1 MNTKHTI
8 SLTVAAI
15 TVAAISVAATPI
27 RPELLTGLVWRN
39 VGPFR
44 GGRISAVSGVIG
56 EPGTFYIG
64 MPAGGVWKTTN
75 AGATWWPIFDSVKDA
90 EVIGAVEVAPS
101 NGNTIYVGTGDLIAG
116 GGIAEGN
123 GMYKSADAGATW
135 THIGLEKTKQIPSI
149 VVDPRDANVVLVAA
163 QGDVRHKSGDR
174 GVFRSTNAGSSWTR
188 TLFVDDS
195 IGIQKLAI
203 AFDRPDVVF
212 ATSVRHYSAPAPS
225 GLPVVPA
232 GGLGGGGGPAGGQR
246 SQGPTGTSIYKS
258 VDGGVTWKELTGG
271 GLPRIPGRTSI
282 AVANGTNAQR
292 VYFTTNLGLFR
303 SDDGGATWKQM
314 DAADT
319 RIRNGQGGY
328 NCGVYVDPRN
338 PDVVYVFNTA
348 SYISRDG
355 GNTFTGFR
363 GAPGGDDPQQGW
375 IDPTNG
381 NRIIL
386 GYDQGAI
393 VSLDGGATWS
403 SWYNQS
409 NEQVYHVSAD
419 NSFPYW
425 IYASQQDAGA
435 VRTRARGILGA
446 VTPLDWNP
454 VNGWEWG
461 TILPDPLDPNTVY
474 ATGNG
479 VIRISYPSEQWVN
492 VSPAQDQSLRLRVN
506 SDAPLLFDPWDPHR
520 LFAGFQYLMSTS
532 DGGAHWTKISP
543 NLGYPANF
551 PIPAD
556 TATPKPGEPIPGT
569 IMSIGA
575 STVSRGTIWVGVNT
589 GLVKLTRDNGRTWSD
604 VSNFSH
610 PGQIHSVEPSHTNA
624 AEAYVTADAR
634 GSADYNPYV
643 YRTRDYGKTWTL
655 ITNGLA
661 TGESNGSFARIL
673 REDPKQPGLLFLGTE
688 SAMYISFD
696 DGDSWQ
702 SLMLNLPTT
711 SFRDIAFRGNDLIVG
726 TYGRG
731 IFVLDDYA
739 VLRQITN
746 ATANEDAHLF
756 KPDGAVRVRRNVG
769 ADTPFPPEVPH
780 ALNPPDG
787 AIIYYWLGSRAS
799 GRVTMEVLDSSG
811 TVVRHYS
818 SDPIAPVP
826 EAARPPHP
834 NFWVKVEQPLP
845 TDAGMH
851 RVNWDLR
858 YDAPPAFT
866 HSFEI
871 NANPGET
878 PASPEGALV
887 PPGTYSV
894 RLTVNGKA
902 QTQKVTITSDP
913 RSPASLAALKAQD
926 ALIRKLN
933 ALERVAWD
941 AFLLTDTTRSQLR
954 AMTANDSTSNAAK
967 AIREY
972 IAKLDTLG
980 GRAPTLGGGFGG
992 GGFFGGN
999 ANRPTLVQ
1007 LINRILNQ
1015 LGTFE
1020 NGDVAPTAAMLVA
1033 YQSACKDLGKSIA
1046 AWRAIGGADL
1056 AALNAALT
1064 GAGKTPLVKA
1074 VVVQAPAC
1082 GP

>member
-1 MNTKHTI
+1 MNTKHAAA
-8 SLTVAAI
+8 LTAFTI
-15 TVAAISVAATPI
+15 TVAAISIAATPI
-27 RPELLTGLVWRN
+27 RPELLSGLVWRN

-64 MPAGGVWKTTN
+64 LPAGGVWKTTN
-75 AGATWWPIFDSVKDA
+75 AGATWWPIFDNVKDA
-90 EVIGAVEVAPS
+90 EVIGALEVSPS
-101 NGNTIYVGTGDLIAG
+101 NGNTIYVGTGDLITG
-116 GGIAEGN
+116 GGIAEGR
-123 GMYKSADAGATW
+123 GMYKSTDAGATW
-135 THIGLEKTKQIPSI
+135 TRIGLEKTKQIPSI

-163 QGDVRHKSGDR
+163 QGDVRHKTEDR
-174 GVFRSTNAGSSWTR
+174 GVFRSTNGGTTWTR

-195 IGIQKLAI
+195 TGIQKLAI

-212 ATSVRHYSAPAPS
+212 ATTVRHYAAAPT
-225 GLPVVPA
+225 GLLPVVPPA
-232 GGLGGGGGPAGGQR
+232 GLGGGGGPAGGQR

-258 VDGGVTWKELTGG
+258 VDAGVTWKELAA
-271 GLPRIPGRTSI
+271 GLPRINGRTSI
-282 AVANGTNAQR
+282 AVANGTDAQR
-292 VYFTTNLGLFR
+292 VYFTTNNGLFR

-328 NCGVYVDPRN
+328 NCGVYIDPKN

-381 NRIIL
+381 KRIIL

-393 VSLDGGATWS
+393 VTLDGGDTWS
-403 SWYNQS
+403 LWYNQS
-409 NEQVYHVSAD
+409 SEQVYHVSAD

-435 VRTRARGILGA
+435 IRTRVRGNLGA

-461 TILPDPLDPNTVY
+461 TVLPDPLDPNTVY

-479 VIRISYPSEQWVN
+479 VIRISFPSEQWVN
-492 VSPAQDQSLRLRVN
+492 VSPSQDASLHLRAN
-506 SDAPLLFDPWDPHR
+506 SDAPLLFDPWDPHH
-520 LFAGFQYLMSTS
+520 LFAGFQYLMSTT
-532 DGGAHWTKISP
+532 DGGVHWTKMSP
-543 NLGYPANF
+543 NVGYPANF

-575 STVSRGTIWVGVNT
+575 SPVARGTIWVGINT
-589 GLVKLTRDNGRTWSD
+589 GLVKVTRDNGRTWSD
-604 VSNFSH
+604 ASGFSM

-624 AEAYVTADAR
+624 AEAYITADRR

-661 TGESNGSFARIL
+661 TGESNGSYARIL
-673 REDPKQPGLLFLGTE
+673 REDPKRPGLLFLGTE
-688 SAMYISFD
+688 SAMYVSFD

-711 SFRDIAFRGNDLIVG
+711 SFRDIAIKGNDLIVG

-739 VLRQITN
+739 VLRQISN
-746 ATANEDAHLF
+746 ATEAEGVHLF

-780 ALNPPDG
+780 AENPPDG
-787 AIIYYWLGSRAS
+787 AIIYYWLGSRPS
-799 GRVTMEVLDSSG
+799 GRVTLDVLDSSG
-811 TVVRHYS
+811 IAIRHYS

-866 HSFEI
+866 HTFEI

-887 PPGTYSV
+887 PPGTYNV
-894 RLTVNGKA
+894 RLTANGKS
-902 QTQKVTITSDP
+902 QTQRVTVTNDP
-913 RSPASLAALKAQD
+913 RSPVNLAALKAQD
-926 ALIRKLN
+926 ALVRKLN
-933 ALERVAWD
+933 ALERLAWD
-941 AFLLTDTTRSQLR
+941 AYHQTDTTRAQLR
-954 AMTANDSTSNAAK
+954 AMMASDSTSNAAK
-967 AIREY
+967 TIREY

-980 GRAPTLGGGFGG
+980 GRAPTLTGGFAAGGFGG
-992 GGFFGGN
+992 GPN
-999 ANRPTLVQ
+999 ARPTLVQ
-1007 LINRILNQ
+1007 LVNRTLNQ
-1015 LGTFE
+1015 LGNFE
-1020 NGDVAPTAAMLVA
+1020 NGDFAPTPAMLAA
-1033 YQSACKDLGKSIA
+1033 YQSACSDLAKSIA
-1046 AWRAIGGADL
+1046 TWRAINGADL
-1056 AALNAALT
+1056 SALNAALSA
-1064 GAGKTPLVKA
+1064 AGKTPLA
-1074 VVVQAPAC
+1074 RALNGQTPTCAP
-1082 GP
+1082 

>member
-1 MNTKHTI
+1 MNTKHALA
-8 SLTVAAI
+8 LTAVAA
-15 TVAAISVAATPI
+15 VISVAATPI
-27 RPELLTGLVWRN
+27 RPDLLSGLVWRN

-75 AGATWWPIFDSVKDA
+75 AGATWWPISDNVKDA
-90 EVIGAVEVAPS
+90 EVIGALEVAPS
-101 NGNTIYVGTGDLIAG
+101 NGNTIYVGTGDLITG

-123 GMYKSADAGATW
+123 GMYKSTDAGATW
-135 THIGLEKTKQIPSI
+135 TRIGLEKTKQIPSI
-149 VVDPRDANVVLVAA
+149 VVDPRDANIVLVAA
-163 QGDVRHKSGDR
+163 QGDVRHKTTDR
-174 GVFRSTNAGSSWTR
+174 GVFRSTDGGANWAR
-188 TLFVDDS
+188 TLFVNDS

-203 AFDRPDVVF
+203 AFDRPDIVF
-212 ATSVRHYSAPAPS
+212 ATTVRHYSPPPPN
-225 GLPVVPA
+225 GPPVVPPNGA
-232 GGLGGGGGPAGGQR
+232 GGGGPAGAQPP
-246 SQGPTGTSIYKS
+246 QGPTGTSIYKS
-258 VDGGVTWKELTGG
+258 LDGGATWKELTGT
-271 GLPRIPGRTSI
+271 LPRINGRTSI

-292 VYFTTNLGLFR
+292 VYFTTNIGLFR

-328 NCGVYVDPRN
+328 NCGVFVDPKN

-348 SYISRDG
+348 AYISRDG

-381 NRIIL
+381 KRIIL

-393 VSLDGGATWS
+393 VSLDGGDTWS

-435 VRTRARGILGA
+435 IRTRVRGNLGA
-446 VTPLDWNP
+446 VTPLDWGP

-461 TILPDPLDPNTVY
+461 TILPDPLDANTVY

-492 VSPAQDQSLRLRVN
+492 VSPSQDQSLRLRTN
-506 SDAPLLFDPWDPHR
+506 SDAPLLFDPWDAHR
-520 LFAGFQYLMSTS
+520 MLAGFQYLMSTS
-532 DGGAHWTKISP
+532 DAGAHWTKMSP

-551 PIPAD
+551 PVPAD

-575 STVSRGTIWVGVNT
+575 STVARGTIWVGIST
-589 GLVKLTRDNGRTWSD
+589 GLVKLTRDNGRTWTDASG
-604 VSNFSH
+604 FAR

-624 AEAYVTADAR
+624 AEAYVTDDAR
-634 GSADYNPYV
+634 AWGDYTPYV

-661 TGESNGSFARIL
+661 TGESNGSYARIL
-673 REDPKQPGLLFLGTE
+673 REDPKRPGLLFLGTE
-688 SAMYISFD
+688 SAMYVSFD

-711 SFRDIAFRGNDLIVG
+711 SFRDITFKGNDLIVG

-746 ATANEDAHLF
+746 ATASENVHLF

-769 ADTPFPPEVPH
+769 ADTPFPAEVPH

-787 AIIYYWLGSRAS
+787 AIIYYWLGSKPS
-799 GRVTMEVLDSSG
+799 GRVTLDVLDG
-811 TVVRHYS
+811 TGVAVRHYS

-866 HSFEI
+866 HTFEI
-871 NANPGET
+871 NANPGLT
-878 PASPEGALV
+878 PASPEGQLV
-887 PPGTYSV
+887 PPGTYTV
-894 RLTVNGKA
+894 RLTANGKS
-902 QTQKVTITSDP
+902 QSEKVTVVNDP
-913 RSPASLAALKAQD
+913 RSPVSVAALESED
-926 ALIRKLN
+926 VLVRKLN
-933 ALERVAWD
+933 ALERLAWD
-941 AFLLTDTTRSQLR
+941 AFQLTDTTRAQLR
-954 AMTANDSTSNAAK
+954 AMTASDSTSASAK
-967 AIREY
+967 TIREY

-980 GRAPTLGGGFGG
+980 GRSPTAGGFGG
-992 GGFFGGN
+992 GAVFGAN
-999 ANRPTLVQ
+999 ASARPTLVQ
-1007 LINRILNQ
+1007 LINRLINQ
-1015 LGTFE
+1015 LGTFDA
-1020 NGDVAPTAAMLVA
+1020 GDAAPTAAMLAA
-1033 YQSACKDLGKSIA
+1033 YQSACGDLGKSIA
-1046 AWRAIGGADL
+1046 AWSAINGTDL
-1056 AALNAALT
+1056 TALNAALV
-1064 GAGKTPLVKA
+1064 GAGKAPLAKA
-1074 VVVQAPAC
+1074 VVPPMPAC
-1082 GP
+1082 GR

>member
-1 MNTKHTI
+1 MNPKHAVA
-8 SLTVAAI
+8 LAVTVITAA
-15 TVAAISVAATPI
+15 VISVAATPVK
-27 RPELLTGLVWRN
+27 PELLSGLVWRN

-64 MPAGGVWKTTN
+64 LPAGGVWKTTN
-75 AGATWWPIFDSVKDA
+75 AGATWWPIFDNVKDA
-90 EVIGAVEVAPS
+90 EVVGAVEVAPS
-101 NGNTIYVGTGDLIAG
+101 NGNTIYVGTGDLITG

-123 GMYKSADAGATW
+123 GMYKSTDAGATW

-163 QGDVRHKSGDR
+163 QGDIRHKSEDR
-174 GVFRSTNAGSSWTR
+174 GVFRSTNGGASWTR
-188 TLFVDDS
+188 TLFVNDS
-195 IGIQKLAI
+195 TGIQKLAI
-203 AFDRPDVVF
+203 AFDHPEIVF
-212 ATSVRHYSAPAPS
+212 ATTVRHYTAPPPS
-225 GLPVVPA
+225 GPPVVPP
-232 GGLGGGGGPAGGQR
+232 GGLFGGGPQR
-246 SQGPTGTSIYKS
+246 AQGPTGTSIYKS
-258 VDGGVTWKELTGG
+258 LDGGVTWKELTGS
-271 GLPRIPGRTSI
+271 GLPRIAGRTSI

-292 VYFTTNLGLFR
+292 VYFTTNNGLFR

-314 DAADT
+314 DAQDT

-328 NCGVYVDPRN
+328 NCGVYVDPKN
-338 PDVVYVFNTA
+338 PDIVYVFNTA

-381 NRIIL
+381 KRIIL

-393 VSLDGGATWS
+393 VTLDGGATWS

-409 NEQVYHVSAD
+409 TEQVYHIATD

-435 VRTRARGILGA
+435 IRTRARGILGA

-461 TILPDPLDPNTVY
+461 TVLPDPLDPNTVY

-479 VIRISYPSEQWVN
+479 VIRISYPNEQWVN
-492 VSPAQDQSLRLRVN
+492 VSPAQDASLHLRLN
-506 SDAPLLFDPWDPHR
+506 SDAPLLFDPFDPHR
-520 LFAGFQYLMSTS
+520 LLAGFQYLMATT
-532 DGGAHWTKISP
+532 DRGVHWTKISP

-575 STVSRGTIWVGVNT
+575 STVPRGTIWVGTNT
-589 GLVKLTRDNGRTWSD
+589 GLVKLTRDNGRTWTD
-604 VSNFSH
+604 VTGFAK
-610 PGQIHSVEPSHTNA
+610 PGQIHSVEPSHSNP
-624 AEAYVTADAR
+624 AEAYVTVDAR
-634 GSADYNPYV
+634 AWGDYNPYV

-661 TGESNGSFARIL
+661 TGESNGSYARIL
-673 REDPKQPGLLFLGTE
+673 REDPKRPGLLFLGTE
-688 SAMYISFD
+688 SAMYVSFD

-739 VLRQITN
+739 VLRQFNDAI
-746 ATANEDAHLF
+746 ANEDVHLF
-756 KPDGAVRVRRNVG
+756 KPDDAVRVRRNVG
-769 ADTPFPPEVPH
+769 ADTPFPPDVPH

-787 AIIYYWLGSRAS
+787 AIIYYWLGAKPS
-799 GRVTMEVLDSSG
+799 GRVTLEVLDSSG
-811 TVVRHYS
+811 AVVRHYS
-818 SDPIAPVP
+818 SDPIPPVP

-845 TDAGMH
+845 TDVGMH

-858 YDAPPAFT
+858 YDPPPAFEHT
-866 HSFEI
+866 FEI

-878 PASPEGALV
+878 PASPLGSLV
-887 PPGTYSV
+887 PPGTYTV
-894 RLTVNGKA
+894 RLTANGKSRSE
-902 QTQKVTITSDP
+902 KVTVTIDP
-913 RSPASLAALKAQD
+913 RSPVNLAALKAQD
-926 ALIRKLN
+926 ALIRKLR
-933 ALERVAWD
+933 AAEQLAYA
-941 AFLLTDTTRSQLR
+941 AFRETDTTRTQLR
-954 AMTANDSTSNAAK
+954 ALNGTDSTSAAAK
-967 AIREY
+967 TIREY

-980 GRAPTLGGGFGG
+980 GVPAGGGFN
-992 GGFFGGN
+992 FGG
-999 ANRPTLVQ
+999 AGFGAGARPTLVQ
-1007 LINRILNQ
+1007 LVNRFLNQ
-1015 LGTFE
+1015 LGNFE
-1020 NGDVAPTAAMLVA
+1020 NGDVAPTAAMLAA
-1033 YQSACKDLGKSIA
+1033 YQVACNDLGKSIV
-1046 AWRAIGGADL
+1046 AWRELNGANL
-1056 AALNAALT
+1056 TALNAALT
-1064 GAGKTPLVKA
+1064 AAGKSPVAKLGGA
-1074 VVVQAPAC
+1074 QAPTC

>member
-1 MNTKHTI
+1 MNTKHAVV
-8 SLTVAAI
+8 LTVAAI
-15 TVAAISVAATPI
+15 AAGAISVAATPI
-27 RPELLTGLVWRN
+27 RPELLTALVWRN

-56 EPGTFYIG
+56 DPGTFYIG
-64 MPAGGVWKTTN
+64 LPAGGVWKTTN

-90 EVIGAVEVAPS
+90 EVIGALEVAPS
-101 NGNTIYVGTGDLIAG
+101 NGNTIYVGTGDLITG

-123 GMYKSADAGATW
+123 GMYKSTDAGATW
-135 THIGLEKTKQIPSI
+135 SHIGLEKTKQIPSI
-149 VVDPRDANVVLVAA
+149 IVDPRDANVVLVAT
-163 QGDVRHKSGDR
+163 QGDVRHKSEDR
-174 GVFRSTNAGSSWTR
+174 GVFRSTNGGTSWTR

-195 IGIQKLAI
+195 TGIQKLAI

-212 ATSVRHYSAPAPS
+212 ATTVRHYSAAPI
-225 GLPVVPA
+225 GPPVVPA
-232 GGLGGGGGPAGGQR
+232 SGLGGGGGPAGGQR

-258 VDGGVTWKELTGG
+258 LDGGVTWKELTNN
-271 GLPRIPGRTSI
+271 LPRINGRTSI
-282 AVANGTNAQR
+282 AVANGTDAQR
-292 VYFTTNLGLFR
+292 VYFTTNNGLFR
-303 SDDGGATWKQM
+303 SDDGGATWRQM

-319 RIRNGQGGY
+319 RVRNGQGGY
-328 NCGVYVDPRN
+328 NCGVYVDPKN

-348 SYISRDG
+348 AYVSRDG

-381 NRIIL
+381 KRIIL

-409 NEQVYHVSAD
+409 TEQVYHVSAD

-492 VSPAQDQSLRLRVN
+492 VSPAQDASLHLRAN
-506 SDAPLLFDPWDPHR
+506 SDAPLLFDPWDSHR
-520 LFAGFQYLMSTS
+520 LLTGYQYLMSTS

-543 NLGYPANF
+543 NLAYPANF
-551 PIPAD
+551 PIPPD

-575 STVSRGTIWVGVNT
+575 STVARGLIWVGVNT
-589 GLVKLTRDNGRTWSD
+589 GLVKVTRDNGRTWTD
-604 VSNFSH
+604 VSGFSM

-624 AEAYVTADAR
+624 AEAYVTADRR

-643 YRTRDYGKTWTL
+643 YRTRDYGRTWTL

-661 TGESNGSFARIL
+661 TGESNGSYARIL
-673 REDPKQPGLLFLGTE
+673 REDPKRPGLLFLGTE
-688 SAMYISFD
+688 SAMYVSFD

-711 SFRDIAFRGNDLIVG
+711 SFRDIAFQGNDLIVG

-739 VLRQITN
+739 VLRQFSD
-746 ATANEDAHLF
+746 AVANEDVHLF

-769 ADTPFPPEVPH
+769 ADTPFPAEVPH

-787 AIIYYWLGSRAS
+787 AIIYYSLASRPS
-799 GRVTMEVLDSSG
+799 GRVTLDVLDADG
-811 TVVRHYS
+811 AVVRHYS

-845 TDAGMH
+845 TGAGMH

-858 YDAPPAFT
+858 YDAPPVFT

-871 NANPGET
+871 NANPGLT

-887 PPGTYSV
+887 PPGTYTV
-894 RLTVNGKA
+894 RLTVNGKSHSE
-902 QTQKVTITSDP
+902 KVTVTNDP
-913 RSPASLAALKAQD
+913 RSPANLAALKAQD
-926 ALIRKLN
+926 ALVRKLN
-933 ALERVAWD
+933 AAERLAWD
-941 AFLLTDTTRSQLR
+941 AFQQADTTRSQLR
-954 AMTANDSTSNAAK
+954 TLTASDSTSAAAK
-967 AIREY
+967 TIREY

-980 GRAPTLGGGFGG
+980 GAAPASGGGFGG
-992 GGFFGGN
+992 FGFGGGN
-999 ANRPTLVQ
+999 ARPTLVQ
-1007 LINRILNQ
+1007 LVNRFLNQ

-1020 NGDVAPTAAMLVA
+1020 NGDVAPTAAMLAA
-1033 YQSACKDLGKSIA
+1033 YQSACNDLGKSIT
-1046 AWRAIGGADL
+1046 AWRALNGENL
-1056 AALNAALT
+1056 SALNAALT
-1064 GAGKTPLVKA
+1064 EAGRTPLAKA
-1074 VVVQAPAC
+1074 AAGQAPTC